1 MARGKKDQPDG
12 CVFFRMGL
20 ELLFELTDEQAGR
33 AMKAAAIYF
42 LTGDDVDDQDNEV
55 RIACKVLKRDVD
67 SCKEHYREV
76 CERNRRNRSKSKA
89 GEIRLEVPGL
99 AEGNQWSPAVTTGEE

>member
-1 MARGKKDQPDG
+1 MARGKKDQPEG

-20 ELLFELTDEQAGR
+20 ELLFELTDAQAGR
-33 AMKAAAIYF
+33 AIKAAAIYF
-42 LTGDDVDDQDNEV
+42 LTGDDVDDEDNDV
-55 RIACKVLKRDVD
+55 RITCKVLKRDVD

-76 CERNRRNRSKSKA
+76 CERNRKNRSKKS

-99 AEGNQWSPAVTTGEE
+99 TDQRSPVVTTGEE